1 MATSYTTILKL
12 ALPAQGELSG
22 TWGDTVN
29 NNITSM
35 IEEAIAG
42 RKVINTWSTNSAT
55 LSSADGTTSESRAAM
70 LEFTDTGTSLSGAA
84 TVICPAQSKI
94 YICKNAAGQTV
105 TIKTSG
111 GTGVAIP
118 NGETMFVFCDGTNV
132 EQAVTNISSL
142 NVDGYALSIGGA
154 ITTAGA
160 FTTSGANSL
169 TLTTTGSTNVTLPTT
184 GTLATT
190 AGTETL
196 TNKTLNSPAVGTAI
210 TLNARG
216 EVRFGDADTS
226 NYVGFEAPATV
237 SSNQIWVLPAA
248 DGSNGQVLQTD
259 GSGNLSFTTAA
270 SGGIASVSADTTPQL
285 GGDLDTNGNSIVTTS
300 NANVKLAPNGTGLT
314 ELRGNTNA
322 GALIFNCESNSHGVT
337 VKGPPHSANATYSL
351 ELPDADG
358 SSGQLLQTNGS
369 GKLSFTTVSGGSA
382 YVQVNTN
389 SGTTSAGG
397 TDAIA
402 IGYIANSSTNR
413 GISIGYAAKSASSA
427 DISIGDSA
435 NTSAGGGGGSI
446 GIGVQSVSDA
456 LYAVALGY
464 QADAGHSQAVALGV
478 GAVTTVQRQLM
489 LGAPNNT
496 SGFTSIRVGN
506 TSYTPSDN
514 MDLATKAYVDAN
526 AGGGGS
532 NYLDVNS
539 TGTAASATG
548 TDAVAIGEGATAA
561 GDYSVALGPLAEV
574 NSSNTNNKGVAIGYD
589 SQARGYG
596 PIAIGFGA
604 VASGTSST
612 PDDSFG
618 PLAIGYGADALN
630 YRCTAVG
637 YTAVANSSYCTAI
650 GDNTDATGVEATAVG
665 TYAQATHFN
674 STALGK
680 GAAST
685 GNNSFILGNSSI
697 SDLRCQ
703 DTSITAVSDSRDK
716 TNITALDI
724 GLDFVETI
732 EPKAFNKNN
741 RNAYY
746 DEDLTVD
753 ELHQK
758 LAAGEDVSQTYTF
771 NQTEYDNAS
780 RKFAKREFGFIAQD
794 VAAALP
800 SDYSDARVTF
810 TENDSQHGFE
820 VQRFTPGDMVPILWK
835 AVQEL
840 SAKNKALEARIEAL
854 EG

>member
-29 NNITSM
+29 NNITKM
-35 IEEAIAG
+35 VEEAVAG

-70 LEFTDTGTSLSGAA
+70 LEFTDTGSSLTGNA

-94 YICKNAAGQTV
+94 YICKNAAGEQVTV
-105 TIKTSG
+105 KTSG

-190 AGTETL
+190 AGTETF
-196 TNKTLNSPAVGTAI
+196 TNKTLTSPAVGTAM
-210 TLNARG
+210 TMNARA
-216 EVRFGDADTS
+216 ELRFGDSDTS
-226 NYVGFEAPATV
+226 NYIGFEAPATV

-248 DGSNGQVLQTD
+248 DGSNGQALITD
-259 GSGNLSFTTAA
+259 GSGTFSFGNV
-270 SGGIASVSADTTPQL
+270 GGDVSTDTTPQL
-285 GGDLDTNGNSIVTTS
+285 GGDLDTNGNSVVTTS
-300 NANVKLAPNGTGLT
+300 NANVKLAPNGTGYT

-322 GALIFNCESNSHGVT
+322 GAIRFNCESNSHGVT
-337 VKGPPHSANATYSL
+337 VKGPPHSASATYSL
-351 ELPDADG
+351 ELPNADG
-358 SSGQLLQTNGS
+358 TSGQVLQTDGS
-369 GKLSFTTVSGGSA
+369 GKLSFATVSGGSGIA
-382 YVQVNTN
+382 SVAADTTPQLGGNLDVNGNNIVSTSNADITIEPNGTGDVNLTADTVQVGSNNENATVTTQGTGDLTINTNNGTN
-389 SGTTSAGG
+389 SGSIVIADGANGDISVTPNGTGDVVLDGLNWPQADGTSGQ
-397 TDAIA
+397 
-402 IGYIANSSTNR
+402 YLSTN
-413 GISIGYAAKSASSA
+413 GSGQLSWATAS
-427 DISIGDSA
+427 
-435 NTSAGGGGGSI
+435 GGGS
-446 GIGVQSVSDA
+446 D
-456 LYAVALGY
+456 
-464 QADAGHSQAVALGV
+464 
-478 GAVTTVQRQLM
+478 
-489 LGAPNNT
+489 
-496 SGFTSIRVGN
+496 
-506 TSYTPSDN
+506 
-514 MDLATKAYVDAN
+514 
-526 AGGGGS
+526 
-532 NYLDVNS
+532 YLDVNS

-548 TDAVAIGEGATAA
+548 TDALAVGEGATAA
-561 GDYSVALGPLAEV
+561 GDYSVAIGPTADV
-574 NSSNTNNKGVAIGYD
+574 KSSNTNNKGVAIGYG
-589 SQARGYG
+589 SEARGYG
-596 PIAIGFGA
+596 PIAIGFNA
-604 VASGTSST
+604 ASSGVSGT

-618 PLAIGYGADALN
+618 PVAIGFGASAKN
-630 YRCTAVG
+630 YRTVGVG
-637 YTAVANSSYCTAI
+637 YYANATGSLAVSV
-650 GDNTDATGVEATAVG
+650 GDNSDATGYESTALG
-665 TYAQATHFN
+665 TYSQATHSN

-680 GAAST
+680 GATSNA
-685 GNNSFILGNSSI
+685 NNSFHLGNSSI

-741 RNAYY
+741 RNEYY
-746 DEDLTVD
+746 DEDITIE
-753 ELHQK
+753 ELHQR
-758 LAAGEDVSQTYTF
+758 LEAGEDVSQTYTF

-780 RKFAKREFGFIAQD
+780 RKFEKREFGFIAQD

-800 SDYSDARVTF
+800 SDYSDTRVTF
-810 TENDSQHGFE
+810 AENDPTHGFD

>member
-237 SSNQIWVLPAA
+237 TSNQIWVLPAA
-248 DGSNGQVLQTD
+248 DGSADQVLKTD
-259 GSGNLSFTTAA
+259 GSGNLSFVSQS
-270 SGGIASVSADTTPQL
+270 SGGIASVSADSSPQL
-285 GGDLDTNGNSIVTTS
+285 GGDLDTNGNSLVTTS
-300 NANVKLAPNGTGLT
+300 NANLKLAPNGTGLT

-358 SSGQLLQTNGS
+358 SSGQALTTNGS
-369 GKLSFTTVSGGSA
+369 GKLSFATVSGSSFAGANYFKTNPAATTAASATGSDAISVGRGGQGYGDYCTQMGSTGFITAAGDYATA
-382 YVQVNTN
+382 YGWNANV
-389 SGTTSAGG
+389 SAIGG
-397 TDAIA
+397 TA
-402 IGYIANSSTNR
+402 IGTMAAIGTNENYSTC
-413 GISIGYAAKSASSA
+413 IGYASGATA
-427 DISIGDSA
+427 A
-435 NTSAGGGGGSI
+435 N
-446 GIGVQSVSDA
+446 
-456 LYAVALGY
+456 
-464 QADAGHSQAVALGV
+464 
-478 GAVTTVQRQLM
+478 QLM
-489 LGAPNNT
+489 LGAT
-496 SGFTSIRVGN
+496 SGNGAFTSILVGN
-506 TSYTPSDN
+506 SSYTPSNN

-637 YTAVANSSYCTAI
+637 YTALANSSYCTAI
-650 GDNTDATGVEATAVG
+650 GDNTDATGVESTAVG
-665 TYAQATHFN
+665 TFAQATHFN

-680 GAAST
+680 GATST

-716 TNITALDI
+716 TNVTALDI

-771 NQTEYDNAS
+771 NQTEYDKAS
-780 RKFAKREFGFIAQD
+780 RKFEKREFGFIAQD

-800 SDYSDARVTF
+800 ESYADARVTF
-810 TENDSQHGFE
+810 TENDGTHGFE